1 MLVNLGDSVG
11 VLRGVGPKKIQALN
25 KLGVNTI
32 EDLLTFYPFRYND
45 IAVKN
50 LEEINSQEK
59 VTLKGIVASEPV
71 LVRFGRK
78 KSRLNFKLLIN
89 HDVIGVTFFNQ
100 PWISKQVTTG
110 QELAV
115 YGKYDALRQSLSG
128 IKIISRKTNDFVG
141 VYRSSK
147 DIKESV
153 VKQLVKQAYEEY
165 NSYIRDVVPESIRIK
180 YHLENRKQMIHDMHF
195 PSTKKEADSARRSA
209 IFDEFFSFE
218 AGLQL
223 LKRDN
228 HKNMGLRIKYNNEK
242 LKEFIKG
249 LPFELTKAQKRV
261 VNEICAD
268 MLSPNHMN
276 RLLQGDVG
284 SGKTIIAAIAM
295 YATVTAGFQAVLMA
309 PTEILAQQHA
319 EKLAN
324 LFEQY
329 GISVALMTSSS
340 LSRVKV
346 KRELLKHLKNGDIDI
361 VIGTHAVIQD
371 NIEFHNLGL
380 AITDEQH
387 RFGVNQRRILRKKG
401 VNPEILAM
409 TATPIPRTLA
419 ITTYGEMDVSIIDEL
434 PKGRQPVKTS
444 WVKKKQVKNV
454 FEFVKRQ
461 LELGTQAYIIS
472 PLVEESELLD
482 LQNAEEVF
490 EKAKEYFGS
499 EKVALLHGKMD
510 ANEKEQA
517 MQAFKNKEVSILV
530 STTVIE
536 VGVDVP
542 NATVMIILDADRFG
556 LAQLHQLRGRVGR
569 GSKESYCI
577 LVADPKSEYGK
588 ERMKIMTGTNDGFL
602 ISQKDL
608 ELRGPGE
615 VLGKKQSGLPEFK
628 VGDPVVNLNILQVVQ
643 EEAHNVVFSPNFKTK
658 EENFELI
665 KYLNR
670 QFAQEEIID

>member
-1 MLVNLGDSVG
+1 MNLGDSVG

-209 IFDEFFSFE
+209 IFDEF
-218 AGLQL
+218 
-223 LKRDN
+223 
-228 HKNMGLRIKYNNEK
+228 
-242 LKEFIKG
+242 FIKG

-628 VGDPVVNLNILQVVQ
+628 VGDPVVNLNILQVAQ